1 MIYSSV
7 YYIRPYYTM
16 EYTDVDD
23 MIDSFTSI
31 NVETP
36 ENNELINYIYTLAID
51 ENIKNYLCKLIQND
65 CVTDYSTIYNIC
77 CENDIELPPF

>member
-1 MIYSSV
+1 MYTISDH
-7 YYIRPYYTM
+7 TM

-51 ENIKNYLCKLIQND
+51 ENIKNYLCELIQND
-65 CVTDYSTIYNIC
+65 CVTDYLTIYNIC